1 MTNLPQMKILK
12 LKEVLELISISK
24 STLYNEINEGR
35 FPEPIKLSRRSV
47 GWLIE
52 DVYNWRDKKKES
64 QAQPF

>member
-1 MTNLPQMKILK
+1 MTDLPQMKILK
-12 LKEVLELISISK
+12 LKEVLELMPMSK
-24 STLYNEINEGR
+24 STLYYEINEGR

>member
-1 MTNLPQMKILK
+1 MTDLPQMKILK

-52 DVYNWRDKKKES
+52 DVHNWRDKKKES
-64 QAQPF
+64 RAQPF